1 MEDRSKQIEE
11 LEKRRKKLVIQKT
24 YSIIILTILFIIA
37 TYYFGFSQVF
47 FMVYLVHFLRLV

>member
-47 FMVYLVHFLRLV
+47 FMVYFMLVAF